1 MEDQDLGVSVKQ
13 ASRIWGLQNTGFKRP
28 PGHLA
33 LLTDFR
39 RSNVKDL
46 YWQDRGD
53 LAVPGLLAADGE
65 LSSVS
70 QPGGLAPGRQP
81 AQVTLFFLGFS
92 QSQCRGQNR
101 QNRNFF
107 RKIKETLIERAKS

>member
-1 MEDQDLGVSVKQ
+1 MSPTSTALFDGGSSPGYLRQ
-13 ASRIWGLQNTGFKRP
+13 TGFKNLGHPEHWVQRP

-33 LLTDFR
+33 YLTDFR
-39 RSNVKDL
+39 RANVKDF
-46 YWQDRGD
+46 WQDRGD

-65 LSSVS
+65 LSAVS

-101 QNRNFF
+101 QNRNF
-107 RKIKETLIERAKS
+107 LER